1 MAVRR
6 DRSTLYMVLS
16 FSALLIVFPLVIY
29 STTGKTINFGGQPN
43 TGQIKITGVATLPAN
58 TKLANAGWDGDTF
71 RYQTRPM
78 NKGEVPEI
86 YIFRKISGINGENEE
101 IVILHEPK

>member
-29 STTGKTINFGGQPN
+29 STVGKTIHFGGQPN
-43 TGQIKITGVATLPAN
+43 TGQIKSTGMVTLPAG
-58 TKLANAGWDGDTF
+58 TKLANGGWDGDIF

-86 YIFRKISGINGENEE
+86 YIFRKMSDTNSEHEE
-101 IVILHEPK
+101 IVILYEPK